1 MGDFP
6 TLRALRLSWVGR
18 IARPGTG
25 CDCIRH
31 SRPGGGFAV
40 TALLRVSVFLV
51 IAAVGALGLVSGAA
65 AARYAAVVVEVD
77 SGRVL
82 YSRNAH
88 KRRYPASLAK
98 MMTLYLTFEALEAGA
113 LSLMEPLTVSRRAAG
128 QAPSRLGLKA
138 GETITVEDAILALVA
153 KSANDAATA
162 LAESIAGREISFAK
176 QMTRKGRELGM
187 RHSQFRNASG
197 LPNRRQRS
205 TAMDISILAR
215 ALLTDFPQHYHYFST
230 PHFKFKNRT
239 HKNHNKLLNSYPGLD
254 GIKTGYIRASGFN
267 LAASA
272 ERGGQRLVGV
282 VLGGR
287 TQVARDRQ
295 MRRILDIG
303 FSRLRMF
310 RALEEGQRERQ
321 AGAGGEA
328 SRPPAVPTPPR
339 SPTVDARRDDSEAA
353 DHATAAAGDALW
365 GVQVGAFQLFAAAR
379 RQLHNAS
386 RALPRL
392 LHGKAVTIV
401 GGEGDADGLYRA
413 RLTGLS
419 EADARLACRRL
430 VRKGM
435 PCLPV
440 VLSSPTG
447 AP

>member
-1 MGDFP
+1 M
-6 TLRALRLSWVGR
+6 
-18 IARPGTG
+18 
-25 CDCIRH
+25 RH
-31 SRPGGGFAV
+31 SRLGGSFAV
-40 TALLRVSVFLV
+40 TASWRAGVFLV
-51 IAAVGALGLVSGAA
+51 IAAAGGLGLASEAA
-65 AARYAAVVVEVD
+65 AARYAAIVVEAD

-82 YSRNAH
+82 FSRNAH
-88 KRRYPASLAK
+88 QRRYPASLAK

-113 LSLMEPLTVSRRAAG
+113 LSLTGPITVSRRAAG

-138 GETITVEDAILALVA
+138 GETITVENAILGLVT

-162 LAESIAGREISFAK
+162 LAESVADRETAFAK

-187 RHSQFRNASG
+187 RNSYFRNASG
-197 LPNRRQRS
+197 LPNRGQRS

-215 ALLTDFPQHYHYFST
+215 ALLTDFPQYYHYFST
-230 PHFKFKNRT
+230 PHFKFKNRL
-239 HKNHNKLLNSYPGLD
+239 HKNHNNLLNSYPGLD

-272 ERGGQRLVGV
+272 ERDGHRLVGV

-303 FSRLRMF
+303 FSRLKMLDV
-310 RALEEGQRERQ
+310 LEAGRRERQ
-321 AGAGGEA
+321 TGAGGDA
-328 SRPPAVPTPPR
+328 SQPPRTEPSPPRPPV
-339 SPTVDARRDDSEAA
+339 VDARRDDSEATDQA
-353 DHATAAAGDALW
+353 AAAAGDAMW
-365 GVQVGAFQLFAAAR
+365 GIQVGAFQLFATAQRQVHKAA
-379 RQLHNAS
+379 

-392 LHGKAVTIV
+392 FGGKAVAIV
-401 GGEGDADGLYRA
+401 GGEGDADGLHRA

-419 EADARLACRRL
+419 EANARLACTRL

-440 VLSSPTG
+440 APSIPTG

>member
-1 MGDFP
+1 M
-6 TLRALRLSWVGR
+6 TASLRAG
-18 IARPGTG
+18 
-25 CDCIRH
+25 
-31 SRPGGGFAV
+31 
-40 TALLRVSVFLV
+40 VFLV
-51 IAAVGALGLVSGAA
+51 IAAAGGLGLACEAA
-65 AARYAAVVVEVD
+65 AARYAAVVVEAD

-88 KRRYPASLAK
+88 QRRYPASLAK

-113 LSLMEPLTVSRRAAG
+113 LSLTQPITVSRRAAG

-138 GETITVEDAILALVA
+138 GETITVEYAILGLVT

-162 LAESIAGREISFAK
+162 LAESVADRETAFAK

-187 RHSQFRNASG
+187 RNSYFRNASG

-215 ALLTDFPQHYHYFST
+215 ALLTDFPQYYHYFST
-230 PHFKFKNRT
+230 PHFKFKNRL

-254 GIKTGYIRASGFN
+254 GIKTGYIRASGFH

-272 ERGGQRLVGV
+272 QRDGHRLVGV

-303 FSRLRMF
+303 FSRLKILNV
-310 RALEEGQRERQ
+310 LEAGRRQRQ
-321 AGAGGEA
+321 AGGRGDA
-328 SRPPAVPTPPR
+328 SRPPQAVPTPPR
-339 SPTVDARRDDSEAA
+339 PPIVDTRRNDSEAA
-353 DHATAAAGDALW
+353 DQAAGDALW
-365 GVQVGAFQLFAAAR
+365 GVQVGAFQLFATAQRQVHKAA
-379 RQLHNAS
+379 

-401 GGEGDADGLYRA
+401 GGEGDADGLHRA

-419 EADARLACRRL
+419 EANARLACTHL
-430 VRKGM
+430 VRKGI
-435 PCLPV
+435 PCLAVAP
-440 VLSSPTG
+440 SIPTG